1 MPDLLLPSCSILL
14 LAGGRGQR
22 MGGQD
27 KGLVEWQGRPL
38 IAWLHETVRPMTDDL
53 LLSCNRNRSRYA
65 DYADL
70 LISDEE
76 QGFPGPLAGIRGGL
90 ASARNEWM
98 LVLPCDTPLIDR
110 PLLQSLYQ
118 SAIEEPGSPVMLS
131 CEGQWEPLFSIIPT
145 RRRTEVDACW
155 LAGERSPLRALLHL
169 GARALEVPPCDP
181 RLANLNTAELLKTT
195 GSGRGTSA

>member
-1 MPDLLLPSCSILL
+1 MPDPLLPSCSILL

-27 KGLVEWQGRPL
+27 KGLVEWHGRPL
-38 IAWLHETVRPMTDDL
+38 IAWLHETVRPMTNDL

-110 PLLQSLYQ
+110 PLLQSLYK